1 YSEAQAFLQDRKNT
15 NVNLNPSF
23 LETDHVALLFWTAT
37 SATRKIVIGIGKLY
51 PMGMMLF
58 FQWDRTGD
66 ASPAYHLDEIWVH
79 VTGVG
84 YDITFTP
91 EFHFCAHVNSISLVT
106 MTDEDCANETLYQ
119 SNKREASKKKLANH
133 MENNLDFIAAD
144 HFKWILM
151 AGTHDNRA
159 LDRGLDIAAEVRD
172 LTEHERERL
181 AQARDDLI
189 KYFQRAKDA
198 LFQMEH
204 NKAYLSTKCYRDG
217 VPMTRKS
224 SQHEAIAIELIC
236 FGDAQDS
243 LNSYLDLIKENIA
256 LLDGPY

>member
-1 YSEAQAFLQDRKNT
+1 NILFFNFKFLWLHGILNVEAQAFLQDRKNS
-15 NVNLNPSF
+15 NVSQVDPVEES
-23 LETDHVALLFWTAT
+23 LFWTAT

-106 MTDEDCANETLYQ
+106 MTDEDCA
-119 SNKREASKKKLANH
+119 ASKKKLANH

-151 AGTHDNRA
+151 ANNNRFSDKWPFLFSAGTHDNR
-159 LDRGLDIAAEVRD
+159 LDIAAE
-172 LTEHERERL
+172 
-181 AQARDDLI
+181 I

-204 NKAYLSTKCYRDG
+204 NKAYLSTKC
-217 VPMTRKS
+217 
-224 SQHEAIAIELIC
+224 
-236 FGDAQDS
+236 
-243 LNSYLDLIKENIA
+243 
-256 LLDGPY
+256 

>member
-1 YSEAQAFLQDRKNT
+1 MFIMLDMLQESMWHIGLMLVINSLGTYYWPYPYEYMIDEAQAFLQDRKNT

-23 LETDHVALLFWTAT
+23 LETDHVALVNRAKGYGLGLCSAGGGEELFWTAT

-106 MTDEDCANETLYQ
+106 MTDEDCA
-119 SNKREASKKKLANH
+119 REASKKKLANNH

-159 LDRGLDIAAEVRD
+159 LDRGLDIAAE
-172 LTEHERERL
+172 
-181 AQARDDLI
+181 I

-204 NKAYLSTKCYRDG
+204 NKLHRKKMSG

-224 SQHEAIAIELIC
+224 SQHEAIA
-236 FGDAQDS
+236 F
-243 LNSYLDLIKENIA
+243 
-256 LLDGPY
+256 